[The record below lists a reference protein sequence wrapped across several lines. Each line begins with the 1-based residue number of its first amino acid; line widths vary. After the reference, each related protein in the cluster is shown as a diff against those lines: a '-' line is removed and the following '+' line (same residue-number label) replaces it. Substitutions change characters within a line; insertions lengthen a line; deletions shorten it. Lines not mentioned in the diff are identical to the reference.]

1 MEEQA
6 EGLSELFN
14 DGNSNAS
21 DSGKGS
27 AAKRDHNTR
36 IIAITRGKGGVG
48 KTNFAVNMAIA
59 YAQLGKKVI
68 LIDGDLGMA
77 NVNVLLNIV
86 PQYNLMHVINKKNT
100 MKEIIIINQ
109 KSLKKIFSLAKEIPE
124 EHILFLYMGESGN
137 NKNNNFIPSID
148 TSLLINNFNNSDKK
162 LNTFDLNKKNINQG
176 VIIVNQKISQYLC
189 IFSILSFIM
198 AGLLFIHF
206 LQFIFSEQVR

>member
-1 MEEQA
+1 MKNLEKEYDISRYDIKT
-6 EGLSELFN
+6 SEKLILKKYSETIKNHDYFDIRLEN
-14 DGNSNAS
+14 YQ
-21 DSGKGS
+21 
-27 AAKRDHNTR
+27 
-36 IIAITRGKGGVG
+36 
-48 KTNFAVNMAIA
+48 TNEI
-59 YAQLGKKVI
+59 
-68 LIDGDLGMA
+68 
-77 NVNVLLNIV
+77 LNI
-86 PQYNLMHVINKKNT
+86 KR
-100 MKEIIIINQ
+100 
-109 KSLKKIFSLAKEIPE
+109 KSLEKIFSLAKEMAE
-124 EHILFLYMGESGN
+124 EHVLFLYMGENGN